1 MLEEHD
7 QEVLVELEGAGE
19 LPQDLPHTVQEEQ
32 EHGRFTSRLP
42 V

>member
-7 QEVLVELEGAGE
+7 QEVLVELEGARE

-32 EHGRFTSRLP
+32 EHGCFTPGLP
-42 V
+42 A

>member
-19 LPQDLPHTVQEEQ
+19 LPQDLPYTVQEEQ
-32 EHGRFTSRLP
+32 EHWRFTPGLP